1 MSISQLFVDNPF
13 TIFAQTLDI
22 NNLVVDEITASR
34 AQIDN
39 ILVDN
44 DNVTGVNNLQAGSIT
59 TPLINTNLVNGDIN
73 IQPNGDGRLI
83 TNRFA
88 SDNCILGNI
97 QIDQNNITS
106 IFANSDININGIGTG
121 KVNIENISVS
131 GETISTTANRM
142 ILTAVQ
148 DIQVTALQVGTL
160 NINNDNIQST
170 IANGSINL
178 ITPGTGTVNMTS
190 THTGLLHVDNI
201 QINNNNI
208 ISTNTNGNINLTP
221 NGTGTVVVS
230 SLSTTGDITVDN
242 IQING
247 NSIGIVN
254 TDGNLNLNPNGAGV
268 VSISKAL
275 NMNTQNINGVDT
287 ISCFTLLMN
296 GTITTLSNTNL
307 TLTTGGTGI
316 VRVLKN
322 LNMNSQIID
331 NVSTINVNFVTSIGN
346 NNLVL
351 TTAGTGIITPTRSL
365 SMTTHKLSGELI
377 SRPWVNLGLN
387 LPTNTQGTISWTTSI
402 LNPDFI
408 SFYDILSM
416 PFIRFSVLGFYRI
429 TASATFLCTN
439 ANAPERQVFIEFKDN
454 IGTLITA
461 SDQVIAS
468 ESGNVFGNCAFNR
481 IIQIT
486 STAANIYFF
495 NWGSFATGGTSTT
508 LTNDSHVTIE
518 RVG

>member
-59 TPLINTNLVNGDIN
+59 TPLITTNVIDGDID
-73 IQPNGDGRLI
+73 IQPNGIGRLI

-88 SDNCILGNI
+88 SDNCVLGTI

-121 KVNIENISVS
+121 KVNIENISVQ
-131 GETISTTANRM
+131 GTTISTTANRM
-142 ILTAVQ
+142 NLTAVQ
-148 DIQVTALQVGTL
+148 DIEVTALQAGSL

-190 THTGLLHVDNI
+190 THTGVLHVDNI

-208 ISTNTNGNINLTP
+208 ISTNTNGNINLIP

-230 SLSTTGDITVDN
+230 SLSTTGDIAVDN

-247 NSIGIVN
+247 NSISIVN
-254 TDGNLNLNPNGAGV
+254 TNGNLNLNPNGTGV
-268 VSISKAL
+268 LSITKAL
-275 NMNTQNINGVDT
+275 NMNSQNINSIDT
-287 ISCFTLLMN
+287 VNCFNIITN
-296 GTITTLSNTNL
+296 GTISTLGNTNL
-307 TLTTGGTGI
+307 TLTTG
-316 VRVLKN
+316 
-322 LNMNSQIID
+322 
-331 NVSTINVNFVTSIGN
+331 
-346 NNLVL
+346 
-351 TTAGTGIITPTRSL
+351 GTGIITPTRSL

-387 LPTNTQGTISWTTSI
+387 LSTNIQGAISWTTSI

-429 TASATFLCTN
+429 TASATFQCTN
-439 ANAPERQVFIEFKDN
+439 VNAPERQVFIEFKDN

-461 SDQVIAS
+461 SDQIIAA
-468 ESGNVFGNCAFNR
+468 ESGNVFGNCGFNR

-495 NWGSFATGGTSTT
+495 NWGSFSTGGTSTT
-508 LTNDSHVTIE
+508 LTSDSHVTIE